1 VLCDDPGLR
10 TAILATL
17 STLDDSSV
25 AVHQTGGRDPLCG
38 IWIPCVPAGGPQP
51 VGVAPNAN
59 PAMAPSPLDKGK
71 GDASSASA
79 LGSSEGSEEERRR
92 TLHRADGSLVS
103 EPAQKH
109 QRATGGTEEASSQ
122 ARDMQG
128 RVSPPIP
135 PPPPPSGGDHP

>member
-1 VLCDDPGLR
+1 
-10 TAILATL
+10 
-17 STLDDSSV
+17 
-25 AVHQTGGRDPLCG
+25 
-38 IWIPCVPAGGPQP
+38 
-51 VGVAPNAN
+51 
-59 PAMAPSPLDKGK
+59 LDKGK

-103 EPAQKH
+103 EPAQKR